1 MYFKINGHEW
11 IILEVSKEH
20 IEKIYEEKMQD
31 KALYVYGLT
40 KFDNHKIYIN
50 SELCH
55 DMKRKTLMHELMHC
69 YIEEYISLSL
79 EEYDEE
85 TMCNISANSH
95 DIIHEIVDTYF
106 NKEITLDIECNIQGN
121 KIYENMMKK
130 GIKE

>member
-1 MYFKINGHEW
+1 
-11 IILEVSKEH
+11 
-20 IEKIYEEKMQD
+20 
-31 KALYVYGLT
+31 
-40 KFDNHKIYIN
+40 
-50 SELCH
+50 
-55 DMKRKTLMHELMHC
+55 MHELMHC

-130 GIKE
+130 HLKRM